1 MSVAVQTQD
10 VLLNGELVSQEGVVT
25 FRGRDGGIADITA
38 FVDGDVYYARI
49 GRNGIADVFSA
60 PANVLSLE
68 DRLMQD
74 FGERA
79 GRSRPSSARTRRKG
93 RRRGSLK

>member
-25 FRGRDGGIADITA
+25 FRGRDGEIADITA

-49 GRNGIADVFSA
+49 GRDGIADVFSA
-60 PANVLSLE
+60 PANVRSLE

-74 FGERA
+74 FG
-79 GRSRPSSARTRRKG
+79 GRSTPKTRRTG
-93 RRRGSLK
+93 RRKSRRRRSLK

>member
-10 VLLNGELVSQEGVVT
+10 VLLNGELISRNGV
-25 FRGRDGGIADITA
+25 IADITA

-49 GRNGIADVFSA
+49 GRDGIADVFSA

-68 DRLMQD
+68 ERLRQD
-74 FGERA
+74 FG
-79 GRSRPSSARTRRKG
+79 GRSCAKTRRKG
-93 RRRGSLK
+93 RRKSRRRRSLK

>member
-49 GRNGIADVFSA
+49 GRDGIADVFSA
-60 PANVLSLE
+60 PANIRSLE

-74 FGERA
+74 FG
-79 GRSRPSSARTRRKG
+79 GRSRTHNARTRRKG
-93 RRRGSLK
+93 RRQSLK